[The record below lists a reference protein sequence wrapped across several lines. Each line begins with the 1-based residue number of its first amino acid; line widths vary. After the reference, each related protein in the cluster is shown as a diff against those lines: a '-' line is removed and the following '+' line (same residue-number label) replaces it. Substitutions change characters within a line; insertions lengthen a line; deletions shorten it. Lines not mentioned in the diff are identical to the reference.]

1 MNSKENPSKG
11 FVVVASKKQNFYTY
25 AINLIESIKDY
36 YPEAQVCLV
45 TENRF
50 LDGRQDV
57 ADIVIECDDHY
68 RAKLWGMSQTP
79 WDITMYCDADMEC
92 EHEDISTVWDS
103 LEDNDLVKAVAS
115 HANKLEAGLVKVCAQ
130 AEAELSELEEEER
143 IEFLQDLGINEPGLD
158 KLARAT
164 YDLLG
169 LQTYFTAGEKEIRAW
184 TIKKGFKAPQAA
196 GVIHTDF
203 ERGFIKAEVY
213 SIPDLINVGSEKG
226 LKEAGKLRIEGK
238 EYVVKDGDVMH
249 FRFNV

>member
-1 MNSKENPSKG
+1 MNSRENPSKG

-45 TENRF
+45 TEHRF

-103 LEDNDLVKAVAS
+103 LEDNDLVF
-115 HANKLEAGLVKVCAQ
+115 H
-130 AEAELSELEEEER
+130 ELSKEREKYYAIRKFPYDGNTEKYTLCGGVCLYRSSNPLVREFMTEWYELFDRQYRGDWKPEGFPDEIWKR
-143 IEFLQDLGINEPGLD
+143 DLRHFDQTTLWWLTEKEP
-158 KLARAT
+158 K
-164 YDLLG
+164 YKDLKIG
-169 LQTYFTAGEKEIRAW
+169 FFKDDIRWNYFTQYQYENLVSK
-184 TIKKGFKAPQAA
+184 
-196 GVIHTDF
+196 
-203 ERGFIKAEVY
+203 
-213 SIPDLINVGSEKG
+213 
-226 LKEAGKLRIEGK
+226 EGK
-238 EYVVKDGDVMH
+238 PPILRHYSGSLKKDQVI
-249 FRFNV
+249 V